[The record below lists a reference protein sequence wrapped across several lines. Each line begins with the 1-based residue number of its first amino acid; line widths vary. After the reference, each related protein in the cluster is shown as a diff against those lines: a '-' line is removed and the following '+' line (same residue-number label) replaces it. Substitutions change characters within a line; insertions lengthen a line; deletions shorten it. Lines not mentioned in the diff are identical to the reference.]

1 LKKPHD
7 TFAPE
12 QWKHIMPEIHR
23 GRIAP
28 TSTPPF
34 SCKPAYSFNGAW
46 WWNAPREAVSHPVF
60 VPGAQAMKR
69 FQEATDK
76 MALLPLCLRVLFQR
90 RYQFIWQEK
99 GWQPAQHF
107 LLNIFL
113 GRLWPRI
120 QKVNQQNCLKRH
132 LSLRFTAEEETY
144 NRLPDLNKK
153 NLARLAWKIAS
164 QCHEAHENLC
174 EKLLAKH
181 PDAPDIL
188 LLENTQKQIFA
199 AIAGMARALN
209 VTPLHWGRFCK
220 GKLDTQA
227 SVASLSRLVSA
238 DWWTRQLLS
247 QQTRWREALMIAGG
261 FVSRMTS
268 AYASQNALRETRSR
282 RLSTL
287 NYLRNCDLENE
298 QTGERI
304 SLLDTVMSSISNPAI
319 RRMELMTMIA
329 GVEKVAS
336 LQGDGGL
343 FITLT
348 TPSKYHPTRT
358 AGRQVQLNA
367 NWDKQASSPKDAQR
381 YLVAIW
387 AKIRT
392 AFKDRKINIY
402 GVRVVEPHH
411 DGTPHWHLLLFT
423 TPVQQAAA
431 IEIMRR
437 YALMEDGDE
446 PGASRNRFDCKPLN
460 RGGAAAYI
468 AKYISKNI
476 DGYALEGET
485 DFDSGKLLT
494 DTAAAVTAWASTWR
508 IPQFH
513 PIGLPSVGAYRE
525 CRRIRDISLA
535 CSFGQPVEDVRL
547 AADCGDYAAYILAQG
562 GTNVSRT
569 QQTVRVARKAS
580 GRLNAFQEERLQVV
594 GIYSPH
600 LGAEHC
606 YLTRSSR
613 WRILRRTSQANVLKD
628 NSQDTA
634 PRSSVINCGKSYV
647 IPAIEK
653 CTRAPAGWRKSSFA
667 SAEIAVYTLT
677 PSTSISA
684 RNREKMAL
692 NQTISSFP
700 GQTVLT

>member
-1 LKKPHD
+1 MSD
-7 TFAPE
+7 IQRGRFAPT
-12 QWKHIMPEIHR
+12 P
-23 GRIAP
+23 P
-28 TSTPPF
+28 PPF
-34 SCKPAYSFNGAW
+34 SLAPASPFTGVW
-46 WWNAPREAVSHPVF
+46 WWNAPREAISRTLFIPSDRAVKKCQH
-60 VPGAQAMKR
+60 
-69 FQEATDK
+69 ATEK
-76 MALLPLCLRVLFQR
+76 MALLPLCLRGPVQR
-90 RYQFIWQEK
+90 RYQYLLEEK
-99 GWQPAQHF
+99 GPQSAQHF
-107 LLNIFL
+107 LQNTFL
-113 GRLWPRI
+113 GRLWPRVK
-120 QKVNQQNCLKRH
+120 KVNQQNSLKRH
-132 LSLRFTAEEETY
+132 LSLWFTAEEETY
-144 NRLPDLNKK
+144 NRLPDLNGKG
-153 NLARLAWKIAS
+153 LTRLAWQIAT
-164 QCHEAHENLC
+164 QCHETYENLC
-174 EKLLAKH
+174 EEQLARY
-181 PDAPDIL
+181 PDAPEIL
-188 LLENTQKQIFA
+188 LSDAMQNRLFA
-199 AIAGMARALN
+199 ALAGMARALN
-209 VTPLHWGRFCK
+209 VIPLHWSRFCK
-220 GKLDTQA
+220 GKLDA
-227 SVASLSRLVSA
+227 PAAVASLSRLVNA
-238 DWWTRQLLS
+238 DWWARQLLS
-247 QQTRWREALMIAGG
+247 QQTRWREALMIAAGY
-261 FVSRMTS
+261 VSRASS
-268 AYASQNALRETRSR
+268 AYASKNALREVRSR

-287 NYLRNCDLENE
+287 NYLRHCDLENE
-298 QTGERI
+298 ETGERLN
-304 SLLDTVMSSISNPAI
+304 LLDTVMSSISNPAI

-336 LQGDGGL
+336 QQGDCGL
-343 FITLT
+343 FVTLT
-348 TPSKYHPTRT
+348 TPSKYHPTST
-358 AGRQVQLNA
+358 AGSQRQVLFNA
-367 NWDKQASSPKDAQR
+367 KWDQQAYSPKDAQR
-381 YLVAIW
+381 YLVAVW

-392 AFKDRKINIY
+392 TFKDRNIKIY

-411 DGTPHWHLLLFT
+411 DGTPHWHLMLFT
-423 TPVQQAAA
+423 AAA
-431 IEIMRR
+431 QQRPAVDIMRR
-437 YALMEDGDE
+437 YALMEEGDE

-494 DTAAAVTAWASTWR
+494 DTASAVTAWASTWR

-569 QQTVRVARKAS
+569 QQTVRVARKTR
-580 GRLNAFQEERLQVV
+580 GRVNSYHEEQLQVV

>member
-1 LKKPHD
+1 
-7 TFAPE
+7 
-12 QWKHIMPEIHR
+12 MPEIHR

-153 NLARLAWKIAS
+153 NLTRLAWQIAT
-164 QCHEAHENLC
+164 QCHEVYENHC
-174 EKLLAKH
+174 EKLLMQY
-181 PDAPDIL
+181 PDTPEIL
-188 LLENTQKQIFA
+188 LSDSTQNHIFA
-199 AIAGMARALN
+199 TLASMTRALN
-209 VTPLHWGRFCK
+209 VMPLHWARFCK
-220 GKLDTQA
+220 GKLDATA
-227 SVASLSRLVSA
+227 AVASLSRLVNA

-247 QQTRWREALMIAGG
+247 QQTRWREALMLAGG
-261 FVSRMTS
+261 YVSRASS

-304 SLLDTVMSSISNPAI
+304 SLLDTVMSSISTPAI

-329 GVEKVAS
+329 GIEKVAS
-336 LQGDGGL
+336 LQGDCGL

-358 AGRQVQLNA
+358 TGRQRQVQFNT
-367 NWDKQASSPKDAQR
+367 NWDKHTYSPKDAQR
-381 YLVAIW
+381 YLVAVW

-392 AFKDRKINIY
+392 TFKDRNIKIY

-411 DGTPHWHLLLFT
+411 DGTPHWHLMLFT
-423 TPVQQAAA
+423 AAAQQALAVG
-431 IEIMRR
+431 IMRR
-437 YALMEDGDE
+437 YALTEEGDE
-446 PGASRNRFDCKPLN
+446 PGAERNRFDCKPLN

-485 DFDSGKLLT
+485 DFDTGKLLT

-525 CRRIRDISLA
+525 CRRIRDISLEEE
-535 CSFGQPVEDVRL
+535 FDQQVEDVRQ
-547 AADCGDYAAYILAQG
+547 AADIGDYAAYIQAQG
-562 GTNVSRT
+562 GTNVPRAR
-569 QQTVRVARKAS
+569 QTVRVARQSS
-580 GRLNAFQEERLQVV
+580 GRFNAYAEERFGVV
-594 GIYSPH
+594 GIYAPH
-600 LGAEHC
+600 LGTDHC
-606 YLTRSSR
+606 YQTRSAT
-613 WRILRRTSQANVLKD
+613 WRIV
-628 NSQDTA
+628 
-634 PRSSVINCGKSYV
+634 RS
-647 IPAIEK
+647 A
-653 CTRAPAGWRKSSFA
+653 
-667 SAEIAVYTLT
+667 
-677 PSTSISA
+677 
-684 RNREKMAL
+684 
-692 NQTISSFP
+692 
-700 GQTVLT
+700 